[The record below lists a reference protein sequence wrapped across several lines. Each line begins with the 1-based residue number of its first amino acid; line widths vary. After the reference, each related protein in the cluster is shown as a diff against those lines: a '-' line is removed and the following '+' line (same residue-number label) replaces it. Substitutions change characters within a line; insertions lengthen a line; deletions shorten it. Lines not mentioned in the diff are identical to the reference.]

1 MYTLDDIAVYIFNWK
16 TVSINSLLVYNNI
29 IKLIKNTTIIN
40 CDESLIL
47 ESSIKHI
54 QLDDSHFYG
63 SQYEH
68 AIKDTPVGSIFCII
82 VGDIIINDVEILF
95 NTALHKFN
103 TIHTGIYS
111 PNYLRSPHTELYE
124 NINGSL
130 YNVPNTDCRLWFIHP
145 SIILKIKNL
154 KYSIS
159 KYGWGI
165 DILTI
170 KEARKQNLFVLRDMS
185 IETDELTHESTYPG
199 NIANDGMKLI
209 DDEYNK
215 LYTINP
221 SVLTVYK
228 SPFPKTRLGRD
239 FDGGYII
246 CEIPN
251 ITYSI
256 LLSGGIEGDISFEED
271 FVNKYHN
278 TKCFAFD
285 GTIGNLPKK
294 HDNIFFIKKNIG
306 FKNDEHTTNLHAI
319 INDNNSIFVKMDI
332 EGGEIPWVQSLNN
345 EQLNKFEQIVMEFH
359 WPFSEKEIEVFNKL
373 NKNHY
378 LIHFHGNNSCGVR
391 NHRDVIIPNVFEC
404 TYLHKKYFTDIPEL
418 NTDLIPGTLD
428 MKNLEYNNEIII
440 NYPPFVN
447 LKSTAC

>member
-16 TVSINSLLVYNNI
+16 KVSTNSLLLYNNI
-29 IKLIKNTTIIN
+29 IKVIKNTTIIN
-40 CDESLIL
+40 CDETLIL
-47 ESSIKHI
+47 DSSIKHI
-54 QLDDSHFYG
+54 QLDDSHYYG

-68 AIKDTPVGSIFCII
+68 SIKDVKIGSIFCTI

-95 NTALHKFN
+95 NKALNTFN
-103 TIHTGIYS
+103 TIRTGIYS
-111 PNYLRSPHTELYE
+111 PNDLRTPHTTLYE

-130 YNVPNTDCRLWFIHP
+130 YNVPNTDCGLWFIHP
-145 SIILKIKNL
+145 SVILKMKNL

-165 DILTI
+165 DIFTI
-170 KEARKQNLFVLRDMS
+170 CEARKHDLFVLRDMS
-185 IETDELTHESTYPG
+185 IEVDQLTHEQNYPSNMADAG
-199 NIANDGMKLI
+199 IKLLEY
-209 DDEYNK
+209 EYNK

-228 SPFPKTRLGRD
+228 SPFPKIRLGKD

-251 ITYSI
+251 INYSI
-256 LLSGGIEGDISFEED
+256 LLSGGIEHDVSFEED
-271 FVNKYHN
+271 FVNKYVN
-278 TKCFAFD
+278 VQCFAFD
-285 GTIGNLPKK
+285 GTIQKLPKK

-306 FKNDEHTTNLHAI
+306 FKNNEHTTNLHAF
-319 INDNNSIFVKMDI
+319 INDNDSIFVKMDI
-332 EGGEIPWVQSLNN
+332 EGGEIPWIQSLNN
-345 EQLNKFEQIVMEFH
+345 EQLNKFEQIVIEFH
-359 WPFSEKEIEVFNKL
+359 NPFLEVEVFNKL

-378 LIHFHGNNSCGVR
+378 LIHFHGNNCCGVR
-391 NHRDVIIPNVFEC
+391 NHCDVIIPNIFEC
-404 TYLHKKYFTDIPEL
+404 TYLHKKYFTDIPKL

-428 MKNLEYNNEIII
+428 MKNMEYHNEIII

-447 LKSTAC
+447 

>member
-16 TVSINSLLVYNNI
+16 KVSTNSLLVYNNI
-29 IKLIKNTTIIN
+29 IKVIKNTTIIN

-68 AIKDTPVGSIFCII
+68 AIRDVKIGSIFCVI

-95 NTALHKFN
+95 NKALHTFN

-111 PNYLRSPHTELYE
+111 PNDLRSPHTELYE

-130 YNVPNTDCRLWFIHP
+130 YNVPNTDCGLWFIHP

-170 KEARKQNLFVLRDMS
+170 NEARKQDLFVLRDMS
-185 IETDELTHESTYPG
+185 IKVDQLSHETNYLYDNAVAG
-199 NIANDGMKLI
+199 IKLI
-209 DDEYNK
+209 ENEYEK

-228 SPFPKTRLGRD
+228 SPFPKIRLGKD

-256 LLSGGIEGDISFEED
+256 LLAGGIQNDISFEED

-285 GTIGNLPKK
+285 GTIKNLPKK

-306 FKNDEHTTNLHAI
+306 FKNNENTTNLHTI

-332 EGGEIPWVQSLNN
+332 EGGEIPWVQSLSD

-359 WPFSEKEIEVFNKL
+359 YPFTEGEVEVFDKI

-378 LIHFHGNNSCGVR
+378 LIHFHGNNCCGVR
-391 NHRDVIIPNVFEC
+391 NHRDVIIPNIFEC
-404 TYLHKKYFTDIPEL
+404 TYLHKKYFTDITEL
-418 NTDLIPGTLD
+418 NTDLIPSNLD
-428 MKNLEYNNEIII
+428 MKNMQCYNEIII

-447 LKSTAC
+447 